1 MLYYISDLNKELFIT
16 WKRWYSDHK
25 FSQSID
31 FDSPTVCRDLGG
43 QPSYLEGL
51 WESFSQVASSGRSH
65 TRLLS
70 LAVSLSCKFLIS
82 VCFHNT
88 CILSGFMPF
97 ALFYFN
103 TDGSFSSWQEKKWEG
118 HLLKWARHGNY
129 TLTNAALCK
138 LRQHDH
144 KFKANLGSGVSLRPV
159 SQSPTPH
166 GKLRINPNTQLCE
179 EVVFLTRLHLLLT
192 QELHKIVF
200 KK

>member
-82 VCFHNT
+82 VCFYNT

-144 KFKANLGSGVSLRPV
+144 KLRPTLV
-159 SQSPTPH
+159 LEWVW
-166 GKLRINPNTQLCE
+166 GLCLKVQLHMGNSE
-179 EVVFLTRLHLLLT
+179 SILTLSSVRRWCLWRGCLC
-192 QELHKIVF
+192 F
-200 KK
+200 